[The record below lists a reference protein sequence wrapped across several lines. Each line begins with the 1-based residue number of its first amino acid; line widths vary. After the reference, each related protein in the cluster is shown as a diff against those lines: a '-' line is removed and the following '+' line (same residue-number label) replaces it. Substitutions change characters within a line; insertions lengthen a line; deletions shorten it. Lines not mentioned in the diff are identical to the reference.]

1 MGTLTC
7 RCGHYIKTDNE
18 GTERYSADFLPEK
31 SWGKLSDEILRNLY
45 ALVETVKQGKTAAQ
59 WANVSMSYKEGEE
72 GLLLYYFYQEAFLS
86 FSRSMYQCE
95 VCQRIY
101 LETGKPNEFRS
112 FAPESGDSH
121 GILDSENYPVKSD

>member
-7 RCGHYIKTDNE
+7 RCGHYIKTANE

-45 ALVETVKQGKTAAQ
+45 AVVEATKQGQTAAQ
-59 WANVSMSYKEGEE
+59 WANVVMSNKEGEE
-72 GLLLYYFYQEAFLS
+72 GLLLHYFYQEAFLS

-101 LETGKPNEFRS
+101 LETGKRNAFRS
-112 FAPESGDSH
+112 FAPESDDSQA
-121 GILDSENYPVKSD
+121 ILDSENYPVESD